1 MKTCTLRFSSID
13 RLFAIS
19 IFVSLS
25 TAFLK
30 LKHLLTDYPRLSSSQ
45 PWHRRFSLYCVNET
59 ETETQHT
66 SS

>member
-1 MKTCTLRFSSID
+1 MWAFARLHGKLFIFSSIMKTFNLRFSSID

-25 TAFLK
+25 TTFLK

-45 PWHRRFSLYCVNET
+45 P
-59 ETETQHT
+59 
-66 SS
+66 

>member
-1 MKTCTLRFSSID
+1 MWVFARLHGKLFIFSSIMKTFNLRFSSID

-30 LKHLLTDYPRLSSSQ
+30 LNYLLTDYPRLSSSQ
-45 PWHRRFSLYCVNET
+45 P
-59 ETETQHT
+59 
-66 SS
+66 

>member
-1 MKTCTLRFSSID
+1 MWVFARLHGKLFIFSSIMKTFTLRFSSID

-45 PWHRRFSLYCVNET
+45 P
-59 ETETQHT
+59 
-66 SS
+66 